1 MLETI
6 YVVIAILFF
15 FAQVRNGFFTAALTA
30 IFWPIVLAGLTIF
43 GIVTSVYYAV
53 KK

>member
-6 YVVIAILFF
+6 YVVIAVLIF
-15 FAQVRNGFFTAALTA
+15 FAQVRNGFFTASLTA
-30 IFWPIVLAGLTIF
+30 VFWPIALAGLTVF
-43 GIVTSVYYAV
+43 TIVTTAYHAM